1 MRWLLA
7 LTFCCQIAPARAAGL
22 TKDEMSGF
30 VSVVVANRLCP
41 LTADKELLL
50 AFMAIAPANDSSF
63 HRRFQAEI
71 AKTEAVYRKM
81 EPWMRESWCR
91 YMDGRAETAGLKK

>member
-41 LTADKELLL
+41 LTADKELCWRLWRLL
-50 AFMAIAPANDSSF
+50 RPMTAASIAVFRLKLPKLKLSTARWSRGCVRAGAAIWMAA
-63 HRRFQAEI
+63 
-71 AKTEAVYRKM
+71 
-81 EPWMRESWCR
+81 
-91 YMDGRAETAGLKK
+91 LKQQG